1 MSKSL
6 LRMFSFLLLSL
17 IMLTEARP
25 QSEQGGDV
33 YIPPQNSNTGSGL
46 NNLPGM
52 YAPSKNT
59 YNVPSYPK
67 DCYYP
72 RCG

>member
-17 IMLTEARP
+17 IMLSKARP
-25 QSEQGGDV
+25 QSEQGGNV
-33 YIPPQNSNTGSGL
+33 YIPPQNPNTGL

-59 YNVPSYPK
+59 YNIPSFPK
-67 DCYYP
+67 GCYYP
-72 RCG
+72 RCV